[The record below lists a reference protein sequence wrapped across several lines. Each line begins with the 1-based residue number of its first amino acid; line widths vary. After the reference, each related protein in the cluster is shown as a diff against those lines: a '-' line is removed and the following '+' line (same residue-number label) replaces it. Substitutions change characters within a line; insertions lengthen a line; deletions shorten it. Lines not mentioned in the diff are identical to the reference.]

1 MIISLPDYT
10 PDISQADFIAP
21 NATISGNVTLGKH
34 ASVWF
39 GAVIRAEREPIV
51 IGDDTNIQDNVTV
64 HIDVNYPTHIG
75 KRVTIGHNALVHGC
89 TIEDDVLVGM
99 GATILN
105 GAHIGK
111 GALVAAGALVLEGME
126 VPPNSLVAGVPAKVK
141 KIFTPEEVKKR
152 QDYYINLYLREGQEY
167 AATLGSGVV

>member
-1 MIISLPDYT
+1 MIISLSDYT

-34 ASVWF
+34 TSVWF